1 MATISNSSIYLNAY
15 NGGWRADYFKTS
27 EITTSSVNIKKTG
40 GYAASKSY
48 VTVLRFKTTVSD
60 ASNIEG
66 TQLVFTVPYVRSSS
80 TATSGT
86 FYAKLTTTD
95 PASGSGIG
103 TIPSSSNYD
112 ATCDWNTSSQSVKT
126 ATFTINKYIAAN
138 TTYYLII
145 GTNKTNAIQI
155 GESSDAGR
163 AFSINFTYTVYGT
176 YKVTVAVKDTGNS
189 YTISGQVTVG
199 TGYTFDGATL
209 YWTDDGTYPHET
221 NYDNTHQYTHSITST
236 GSYSIS
242 RTISSSKYIR
252 AVVCYSFKKA
262 NGEYI
267 CEYTDYTESIYI
279 EYVNRALGSGGSISI
294 VDNTDN
300 TFSFKV
306 TTPSSGTN
314 NEIESTTIW
323 YWLDDNDADLKTTS
337 ATTSPNTTS
346 TVKSSSTITKNTKVT
361 ARLIVNFKYA
371 VNGNS
376 GIILPSTSPYT
387 VSSTITYRGP
397 IGTPTVS
404 ASDNGNNTFTI
415 TGTAASKGAGSNTAT
430 TKWYY
435 SYSSTGAD
443 AAESAKDTEITPD
456 FGGDSVA
463 SKNVYVQAKA
473 TAKYLN
479 SKYAK
484 QTNWVG
490 PVTVKHYVAPSKPG
504 VPTLTYTGNRLT
516 NKVPWTFKWSAA
528 TATNSSSPIKGY
540 TIKVNRKSKDTDK
553 TTTEINTTTTST
565 SYEVSDPTAYNFVA
579 GDTLTF
585 TVSAF
590 TRDKDGTGTKISSG
604 TTSVTGTVANAGVV
618 RINTSSGWKEGQVYV
633 KVSSGWVEA
642 ESVNVKTADGWKE
655 AQ

>member
-1 MATISNSSIYLNAY
+1 MASCSITGYRFFNGTNASGWSSWSSTQKNAY
-15 NGGWRADYFKTS
+15 AGYSTTNKKRCVYAIKVKTGSASGNLEGTSLTINVPLIKSNPGAS
-27 EITTSSVNIKKTG
+27 EGTLYAEIYTEANDPTG
-40 GYAASKSY
+40 GY
-48 VTVLRFKTTVSD
+48 
-60 ASNIEG
+60 SNSTPSG
-66 TQLVFTVPYVRSSS
+66 DPYNTGYSGSLYFS
-80 TATSGT
+80 GLTTSGT
-86 FYAKLTTTD
+86 IKTITINPDFELKASTTYVIVF
-95 PASGSGIG
+95 GF
-103 TIPSSSNYD
+103 SSS
-112 ATCDWNTSSQSVKT
+112 SQVV
-126 ATFTINKYIAAN
+126 
-138 TTYYLII
+138 
-145 GTNKTNAIQI
+145 QI
-155 GESSDAGR
+155 GYAGGN
-163 AFSINFTYTVYGT
+163 FSATWDYTVYGT

-221 NYDNTHQYTHSITST
+221 NYGNPNQYTHYITST

-267 CEYTDYTESIYI
+267 CEYTDYTESVYI
-279 EYVNRALGSGGSISI
+279 EYVNRTLGSGGSISI

-323 YWLDDNDADLKTTS
+323 YWLDDNDADLETTS

-361 ARLIVNFKYA
+361 AQLIVNFKYA

-553 TTTEINTTTTST
+553 TTTEINTTTTNT

-642 ESVNVKTADGWKE
+642 ETVSVKTSSGWKE
-655 AQ
+655 SQ